1 MLEWGLQVDGP
12 ITRGWEGGGG
22 AYKRLFTVFIYL
34 PSRFERTLFYK
45 LA

>member
-1 MLEWGLQVDGP
+1 MLEWDLQVDGP
-12 ITRGWEGGGG
+12 ITRGWEGG